1 MGTRRMQV
9 VALLAIFCLAA
20 LPVRG
25 DDKKDDVDEIGNR
38 KVAHKSIISE
48 EKEIS
53 IGKQYSVEIER
64 SAKLLTDPVINEYV
78 NRVAQNVARNSDL
91 KIPLTVKVID
101 DPTINA
107 FALPGGFL
115 YVNTGLLQ
123 AAEEEDQVAGVVAH
137 EIAHVAARHWA
148 SQMTKATFL
157 QFAML
162 PLMLVPMSYPVYM
175 GVMEAYMNGVP
186 LAFLKFNR
194 GAEAEAD
201 YLGIQYMYK
210 AGYDPNS
217 YVAFF
222 GKVMDEER
230 RMPGSMPQVFM
241 DHPPT
246 GDRIIKSEEEIKQ
259 ILPKKE
265 QYLVSTLEFD
275 DVKARL
281 QQVIS
286 NRKKLKPGETGGPT
300 LRKRQPSD
308 QTSAPT
314 QTAGQSSG
322 SSSGAGDEQP
332 PVLKRRSDSSSDSGS
347 STTSSPS
354 STASST
360 PGSTT
365 GASPSSTPNS
375 SPSSTPNSGP
385 SSTPNS
391 NTSANSPSA
400 PTQTA
405 GQSSGNSTGNDQAPV
420 LKRRSDSSSDSGSS
434 TTSSPSTAPGSSPTS
449 TPSPNSPPSSN
460 PNPN

>member
-1 MGTRRMQV
+1 MGRSRMQV
-9 VALLAIFCLAA
+9 IALLGIFCLTA

-25 DDKKDDVDEIGNR
+25 DDKKNDVDEIGNR

-48 EKEIS
+48 EKEIA
-53 IGKQYSVEIER
+53 IGKQYSTEIER
-64 SAKLLTDPVINEYV
+64 TAKLLSDPVINEYV

-115 YVNTGLLQ
+115 YVNTGLLM

-148 SQMTKATFL
+148 SQMTKMTFA

-162 PLMLVPMSYPVYM
+162 PLIFVPMSYPVYM
-175 GVMEAYMNGVP
+175 GVMEAYMQGVP
-186 LAFLKFNR
+186 MAFLKFNR

-222 GKVMDEER
+222 GKVMEEER
-230 RMPGSMPQVFM
+230 RMPGSMPSVFM

-259 ILPKKE
+259 ILPKRE
-265 QYLVSTLEFD
+265 QYLVSTSEFD
-275 DVKARL
+275 DVKGRL

-286 NRKKLKPGETGGPT
+286 NRKRMKAGDSGGPT
-300 LRKRQPSD
+300 LRKRQPTD
-308 QTSAPT
+308 QTTT
-314 QTAGQSSG
+314 QTQPTTQGTGTSTSSG
-322 SSSGAGDEQP
+322 GDDQP
-332 PVLKRRSDSSSDSGS
+332 PVLKRRDS
-347 STTSSPS
+347 
-354 STASST
+354 
-360 PGSTT
+360 
-365 GASPSSTPNS
+365 N
-375 SPSSTPNSGP
+375 
-385 SSTPNS
+385 
-391 NTSANSPSA
+391 
-400 PTQTA
+400 
-405 GQSSGNSTGNDQAPV
+405 
-420 LKRRSDSSSDSGSS
+420 
-434 TTSSPSTAPGSSPTS
+434 
-449 TPSPNSPPSSN
+449 
-460 PNPN
+460 